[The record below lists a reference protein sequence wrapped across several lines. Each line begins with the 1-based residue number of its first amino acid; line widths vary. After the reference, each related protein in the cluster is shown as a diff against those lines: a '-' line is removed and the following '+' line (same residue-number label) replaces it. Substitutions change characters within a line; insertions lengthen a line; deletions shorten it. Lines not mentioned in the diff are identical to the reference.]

1 MKKVFIIGM
10 VALAT
15 TMSFSV
21 SHAAGSIGAKS
32 VKESLVDYTKQIKE
46 VAFGKGGTAKGL
58 SAQQA
63 LVARDKMINELNLPA
78 GKNNTLAMS
87 LTSDAAKS
95 SQRLENLAT
104 VIAAKKM
111 SAEISKQDAAEG
123 KSISEAATASA
134 KLLANASL
142 TGARKTAKELNA
154 TELTETTAALS
165 KLEALPEV
173 ILTRFSKAERDSYTK
188 IIEKHD
194 ELVEIGAKSTSEEAF
209 VQAIMDVKKVDKAK
223 ALEIVRKLKE
233 CV

>member
-1 MKKVFIIGM
+1 MKKAFVIGM

-15 TMSFSV
+15 TVSFSTA
-21 SHAAGSIGAKS
+21 HAAGVTGAKS

-46 VAFGKGGTAKGL
+46 AAFGKGGTAKGL

-63 LVARDKMINELNLPA
+63 QIARDKMINELNLPA
-78 GKNNTLAMS
+78 GKNNALAMS
-87 LTSDAAKS
+87 LTSDSAKS

-111 SAEISKQDAAEG
+111 AVEISKQDAVEG
-123 KSISEAATASA
+123 KSIDEAATASA

-142 TGARKTAKELNA
+142 TGARKSAKELDA
-154 TELTETTAALS
+154 AELADTSAALT
-165 KLEALPEV
+165 KLEGLPEG

-194 ELVEIGAKSTSEEAF
+194 QLVETGAKSTSEEAF

>member
-1 MKKVFIIGM
+1 MKKAFVIGM

-21 SHAAGSIGAKS
+21 AHAAGATGAKS
-32 VKESLVDYTKQIKE
+32 IRESLVDYTKQIKDA
-46 VAFGKGGTAKGL
+46 AFGKGGSAKGL
-58 SAQQA
+58 TAQQA
-63 LVARDKMINELNLPA
+63 QIARDKMINELNLPA
-78 GKNNTLAMS
+78 GKNNSLAMS
-87 LTSDAAKS
+87 LTSDSAKS

-111 SAEISKQDAAEG
+111 AVEISKKDAAEG
-123 KSISEAATASA
+123 KSIDAAATASA

-154 TELTETTAALS
+154 TELADTSAALT
-165 KLEALPEV
+165 KLEELPEG

-194 ELVEIGAKSTSEEAF
+194 ELVETGAKSTSEEAF
-209 VQAIMDVKKVDKAK
+209 VQAIMDVKKIDKEK